1 MVHPI
6 TSVHKQMGMFFQN
19 SFYDIL
25 IEVLYPNRAMSRLA
39 QTVEYVS
46 DFFSDKAVAE
56 CIKSS
61 GSVDPAINGGKF
73 PIASFT
79 VT

>member
-1 MVHPI
+1 MHPI

-46 DFFSDKAVAE
+46 DFFLTKLLLNALNHQDQSIQQLMV
-56 CIKSS
+56 
-61 GSVDPAINGGKF
+61 VNF
-73 PIASFT
+73 Q
-79 VT
+79 